1 MKKKVALTAAAVAL
15 VGTLAVGG
23 TLAWF
28 TDTEIATNVVT
39 TGHVD
44 ISVME
49 KDSAAGTYEE
59 KNDSGLT
66 LNGKYV
72 PNATVDKFVTVKNNN
87 NSSKAWIR
95 VKIEMPDSMNDAVLK
110 GKDDKWIK
118 NTYDS
123 SDEYYYYTDAVDAN
137 QSTGELITGIQLPNW
152 GNNMT
157 DKGTL
162 NTKTNKI
169 DNGINIEVIAEAVQ
183 ADNIADT
190 CVDAFKK
197 ATKNGQTISKYTNK

>member
-66 LNGKYV
+66 LDGKYV

-110 GKDDKWIK
+110 GKDEKWIK
-118 NTYDS
+118 NTDDS

-137 QSTGELITGIQLPNW
+137 QSTEELITGIQLPNW

-157 DKGTL
+157 DQGTL
-162 NTKTNKI
+162 NTETNKI

-190 CVDAFKK
+190 CVDASKK
-197 ATKNGQTISKYTNK
+197 ATENGQTISKYTN

>member
-49 KDSAAGTYEE
+49 KDSEAGTYEE

-110 GKDDKWIK
+110 GKDEKWIK
-118 NTYDS
+118 NTDDS
-123 SDEYYYYTDAVDAN
+123 TDEYYYYTEAVDAN
-137 QSTGELITGIQLPNW
+137 QSTEELITGIQLPNW

-157 DKGTL
+157 DQGTL
-162 NTKTNKI
+162 NTETNKI
-169 DNGINIEVIAEAVQ
+169 DNGINIKVIAEAVQ

-190 CVDAFKK
+190 CVVAFKK
-197 ATKNGQTISKYTNK
+197 ATENGQTISKYTN

>member
-28 TDTEIATNVVT
+28 TDTETATNVVT

-49 KDSAAGTYEE
+49 KDSAGESYEE
-59 KNDSGLT
+59 KNGSGLT
-66 LNGKYV
+66 LDGKYV
-72 PNATVDKFVTVKNNN
+72 PNATVDKFVTVKNNK

-95 VKIEMPDSMNDAVLK
+95 VKIEMPESMNDDVLK
-110 GKDDKWIK
+110 GMNAKWVK
-118 NTYDS
+118 NTVDS
-123 SDEYYYYTDAVDAN
+123 GDEYYYYNVAVDAN
-137 QSTGELITGIQLPNW
+137 QSTDELITGIQLPNW
-152 GNNMT
+152 GNDMT

-162 NTKTNKI
+162 NKETNKI

-183 ADNIADT
+183 ADNIANT
-190 CVDAFKK
+190 CVAAFKK
-197 ATKNGQTISKYTNK
+197 ATENEQTISKYTN

>member
-49 KDSAAGTYEE
+49 KDSEAGTYEE

-95 VKIEMPDSMNDAVLK
+95 VKIEMPESMNDAVLK
-110 GKDDKWIK
+110 GRDEKWIK
-118 NTYDS
+118 NTDDS
-123 SDEYYYYTDAVDAN
+123 TDEYYYYTEAVDAN
-137 QSTGELITGIQLPNW
+137 QSTEELITGIKLPNW

-157 DKGTL
+157 DQGTL
-162 NTKTNKI
+162 NTETNKI
-169 DNGINIEVIAEAVQ
+169 DNGINIKVIAEAVQ

-190 CVDAFKK
+190 CVVAFKN

>member
-28 TDTEIATNVVT
+28 TDTETATNVVT

-66 LNGKYV
+66 LDGKYV

-110 GKDDKWIK
+110 GMDEKWIK
-118 NTYDS
+118 NTADS

-137 QSTGELITGIQLPNW
+137 QSTEELITGIQLPNW
-152 GNNMT
+152 GNDMT
-157 DKGTL
+157 DQGTL
-162 NTKTNKI
+162 NTETNKI

-197 ATKNGQTISKYTNK
+197 ATENGQTISKYTN

>member
-66 LNGKYV
+66 LDGKYV

-110 GKDDKWIK
+110 GKDKKWIK
-118 NTYDS
+118 NTDDS

-137 QSTGELITGIQLPNW
+137 QSTEELITGIQLPNW
-152 GNNMT
+152 GNDMT

-162 NTKTNKI
+162 NTETNKI
-169 DNGINIEVIAEAVQ
+169 DNGINIKVIAEAVQ

-190 CVDAFKK
+190 CVEAFKK
-197 ATKNGQTISKYTNK
+197 ATEIGQTISKYTN

>member
-28 TDTEIATNVVT
+28 TDTETATNVVT

-66 LNGKYV
+66 LDGKYV
-72 PNATVDKFVTVKNNN
+72 PNAIVDKFVTVKNNN

-95 VKIEMPDSMNDAVLK
+95 VKIEMPDSMNDDVLK
-110 GKDDKWIK
+110 GKDEKWIK
-118 NTYDS
+118 NTDDS
-123 SDEYYYYTDAVDAN
+123 SDEYYYYTDPVDAN
-137 QSTGELITGIQLPNW
+137 QSTAELITGIQLPNW
-152 GNNMT
+152 GNGMT
-157 DKGTL
+157 D
-162 NTKTNKI
+162 
-169 DNGINIEVIAEAVQ
+169 Q
-183 ADNIADT
+183 
-190 CVDAFKK
+190 
-197 ATKNGQTISKYTNK
+197 

>member
-28 TDTEIATNVVT
+28 TDTETATNVVT

-66 LNGKYV
+66 LDGKYV

-95 VKIEMPDSMNDAVLK
+95 VKIEMPYSMNDAVLK
-110 GKDDKWIK
+110 GKNEKWIK
-118 NTYDS
+118 NTADS

-152 GNNMT
+152 GNDMT
-157 DKGTL
+157 DQGTL
-162 NTKTNKI
+162 NTETNKI
-169 DNGINIEVIAEAVQ
+169 VNGINIEVIAEAVQ

-190 CVDAFKK
+190 CVDAFNK
-197 ATKNGQTISKYTNK
+197 ATENGQTISKYAN

>member
-28 TDTEIATNVVT
+28 TDTETATNVVT

-49 KDSAAGTYEE
+49 KDSAEDTYEE

-66 LNGKYV
+66 LDGKYV

-95 VKIEMPDSMNDAVLK
+95 VKIEMPDTMSGAEFEGMNA
-110 GKDDKWIK
+110 KWVK
-118 NTYDS
+118 NTEDAN
-123 SDEYYYYTDAVDAN
+123 DKYYYYLDAVEAN
-137 QSTGELITGIQLPNW
+137 TSTEELITGIKLPNW
-152 GNNMT
+152 GNDMT

-162 NTKTNKI
+162 NTETNKI
-169 DNGINIEVIAEAVQ
+169 ENGINIEVIAEAVQ

-190 CVDAFKK
+190 CVEAFKK
-197 ATKNGQTISKYTNK
+197 ATEKGQTISKYTN

>member
-49 KDSAAGTYEE
+49 KDSAAGAYEE
-59 KNDSGLT
+59 KNGSGLT
-66 LNGKYV
+66 LDGKYV

-95 VKIEMPDSMNDAVLK
+95 VKIEMPGSMNDAVLK
-110 GKDDKWIK
+110 GKDKKWIK
-118 NTYDS
+118 NTDDS

-137 QSTGELITGIQLPNW
+137 HSTEELITGIQLPNW
-152 GNNMT
+152 GNDMT
-157 DKGTL
+157 DQGTL
-162 NTKTNKI
+162 NTETNKI

-197 ATKNGQTISKYTNK
+197 ATENGQTIIKYIN